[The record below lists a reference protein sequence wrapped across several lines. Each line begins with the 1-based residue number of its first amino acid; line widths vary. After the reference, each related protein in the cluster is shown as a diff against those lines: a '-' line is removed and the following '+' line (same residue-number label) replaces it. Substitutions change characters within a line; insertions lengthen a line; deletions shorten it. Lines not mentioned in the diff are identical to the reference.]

1 MYKGGKQKIRAVGV
15 VIWEGTNKT
24 TWKVFDSLPQ
34 VRKKGGDSMDIR
46 RREGENKKK
55 VSHIGGRRRVGTDF
69 RSVCPTTAA
78 ENTPDSWTAWFWPPL
93 LLPNRRESYALH
105 VIHLFRENREQLR

>member
-1 MYKGGKQKIRAVGV
+1 M
-15 VIWEGTNKT
+15 
-24 TWKVFDSLPQ
+24 
-34 VRKKGGDSMDIR
+34 RKKGGDSMDIR

-78 ENTPDSWTAWFWPPL
+78 ENTPDSGTAGF
-93 LLPNRRESYALH
+93 
-105 VIHLFRENREQLR
+105 